1 MTVVDDE
8 TMNYILSEQEERDNQ
23 KNSNFLE
30 MMLAELKQIERK
42 ILLLYYVEGYSDL
55 EIANALDLSVVAI
68 KKRRARII
76 QRLKHQL
83 FRVE

>member
-1 MTVVDDE
+1 
-8 TMNYILSEQEERDNQ
+8 
-23 KNSNFLE
+23 

-68 KKRRARII
+68 KKKKGQNHPKAETSTFQSGI
-76 QRLKHQL
+76 KN
-83 FRVE
+83 

>member
-1 MTVVDDE
+1 
-8 TMNYILSEQEERDNQ
+8 
-23 KNSNFLE
+23 

>member
-1 MTVVDDE
+1 
-8 TMNYILSEQEERDNQ
+8 
-23 KNSNFLE
+23 

-68 KKRRARII
+68 KKKGQNHPKAETSTFQSGI
-76 QRLKHQL
+76 KN
-83 FRVE
+83 